1 MQRNKTKSVPSS
13 TGYSSLSRVETVYW
27 KFKEDGGEMFHV
39 NSIEY
44 GDIETIWHV
53 TVEM

>member
-27 KFKEDGGEMFHV
+27 KFTEDGGEMFHV
-39 NSIEY
+39 NSINPIEY
-44 GDIETIWHV
+44 GDIETI
-53 TVEM
+53 